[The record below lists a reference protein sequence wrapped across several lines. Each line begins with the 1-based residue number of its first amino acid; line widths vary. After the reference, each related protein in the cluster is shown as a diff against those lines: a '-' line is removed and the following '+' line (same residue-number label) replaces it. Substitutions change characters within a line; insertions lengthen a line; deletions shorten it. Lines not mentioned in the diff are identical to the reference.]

1 MIIKTDAEGFTRDPS
16 SSALINTN
24 AAAYVQYKEKR
35 KQQQD
40 YNVLKNDVDS
50 LKEDLGSIKTMLQ
63 ILIQRENN
71 GSINR

>member
-1 MIIKTDAEGFTRDPS
+1 MTLKTEIEGFIRDPKN
-16 SSALINTN
+16 SALINTN

-40 YNVLKNDVDS
+40 YSTLKNEVDS

-71 GSINR
+71 GSTNR